1 MTANVLLRFQFILL
15 VKLNAAIYFHTSS
28 YLEIAPP
35 DEAKD
40 FGLTMAYHSNQ
51 SLVVGAPYSDRNG
64 KVYTCP
70 INDEVLKNR
79 KAMCTQIPIDIDKE
93 VPDHSRS
100 QRHEQSYGL
109 GASIAVTPDY
119 IFTCAPLL
127 TQEIKTEDGPLFEPF
142 GTCFIFNGTSTSRYS
157 SDKRLLNGTVGWRTL
172 ADVDNRL
179 ILIAKQNG
187 PLSDIHYI
195 FMDKPSEGVKI
206 VQETTTSD
214 NRKQYNSFINKGTA
228 FAAGNFIKGYPKLY
242 AFSAA
247 ETKNYQG
254 LIAFLWYN
262 VAAKKLELL
271 KSDQRDIA
279 LILHDKVD
287 AMFGSSLHSANV
299 NADNYTDLLVGA
311 PAHVN
316 NTGGYENGAI
326 YIYLGG
332 ETHVKSHLILTK
344 LCIYSTKDGSRF
356 GTSIATTDL
365 DGDSYPEIFVSAPFE
380 DNGKGTVYIISGHTV
395 HNLLKNGETEVHLTE
410 LVYTQKIQNSNLQ
423 SLGYSLQ
430 PLPVPQFDEYG
441 QYFLAIGTLL
451 SGKVALYR
459 SIPVITVEVKAS
471 LKGTRVREQDNNFTM
486 SVTIEITYPSEIKV
500 MTGKILLSTSI
511 DGDAAWIENGA
522 DHDILLSEL
531 TPFNATSAVSTTDIF
546 VSLGHNR
553 KGLYIFTASVRS
565 DTDNLQR
572 SDFDFSLVDISPR
585 STKTATV
592 NLMRECKETLEE
604 CIPKLSL
611 KFEWLGSNETH
622 YTVGSSD
629 IETMTLAIRNEG
641 NATFGSCARIKVTGA
656 QIAFLEA
663 DMEKDGWYKCDLI
676 DIKRNTEF
684 RIPIRLD
691 MSKPTNKEGGLLIKV
706 VLHNT
711 CTSNLNASH
720 YRNSIAYEFIT
731 DEIHFNS
738 THFKHVITDREI
750 EDVEASHNIE
760 INELYT
766 ITNTANMSWSSL
778 PLDIYLEA
786 EPFIADFLIQVDSGD
801 CQKGELNLK
810 YNCTVDLKPDS
821 TMTVK
826 STVIMFK
833 HNIMDSLKN
842 DTLKIVSHLK
852 MDMVP
857 SLKTLENMY
866 MTEILYEKTI
876 GLENNMYI
884 VLAISILVGIFVM
897 AIIAIFLSKGGFFKR
912 AEKQKLDML
921 KHEIRK
927 QSIRRGPTIGCDPQ
941 VIVEPNP
948 EQLDEDGGL
957 AANAS
962 ENEINPP
969 GVVGVTQR
977 KNVPTAKQERSNSS
991 SGSD

>member
-1 MTANVLLRFQFILL
+1 MTANLLLRFQFILL

-500 MTGKILLSTSI
+500 MTG
-511 DGDAAWIENGA
+511 N
-522 DHDILLSEL
+522 
-531 TPFNATSAVSTTDIF
+531 
-546 VSLGHNR
+546 
-553 KGLYIFTASVRS
+553 
-565 DTDNLQR
+565 
-572 SDFDFSLVDISPR
+572 FDFSLVDISPR

-738 THFKHVITDREI
+738 
-750 EDVEASHNIE
+750 
-760 INELYT
+760 
-766 ITNTANMSWSSL
+766 SL

-833 HNIMDSLKN
+833 HNIRERLLCYALN
-842 DTLKIVSHLK
+842 DKAVVDHAGPVQIGVLHRPLSTLWI
-852 MDMVP
+852 
-857 SLKTLENMY
+857 TLRY

-948 EQLDEDGGL
+948 EQLDEDGGS

-962 ENEINPP
+962 ENEMNPP
-969 GVVGVTQR
+969 GVVGVIQR
-977 KNVPTAKQERSNSS
+977 KNVPTANQERSNSS
-991 SGSD
+991 SGSNISTL